1 MKKHSRHIA
10 LVLLLFIAYPYVFQ
24 ASHIINHD
32 HSHNAGN
39 RSANSGNYHACSSHD
54 HCDNPDGNKDNP
66 DGSSFPG
73 PYLAGVPDHTDHE
86 DAYCPL
92 CEHEFAK
99 FSLKSLYYITF
110 KDERF
115 SLVNNYFYQDPSVLY
130 TGHHRSFRAPPSVS

>member
-24 ASHIINHD
+24 ALHILYHD
-32 HSHNAGN
+32 HSPTA
-39 RSANSGNYHACSSHD
+39 GNYHACSFHGQ
-54 HCDNPDGNKDNP
+54 CDNSGGNKDKP
-66 DGSSFPG
+66 DGPSFPG
-73 PYLAGVPDHTDHE
+73 KNLAGIPEHSDHE
-86 DAYCPL
+86 DADCPL

-99 FSLKSLYYITF
+99 FSVKSLYYISF

-130 TGHHRSFRAPPSVS
+130 TGHHRSFRAPPTIS